1 MKSGPNKIKKGFLI
15 LSWALYDTANQFF
28 ALNIV
33 SLYFPRWLTIEK
45 NSPEIFYS
53 LSFGVSIF
61 LVAICAPILGIISDM
76 SGKRKV
82 FLTFF
87 TFLSIIF
94 TMALGLASNVFLALI
109 FFAIANLGCQAA
121 VIFYNALMVN
131 VAPQNKIGLISG
143 LGRMFGYGGAILALY
158 ITKPIIL
165 NIGYQ
170 ATFLFTGVLFL
181 IFSLPCIIFIKEDP
195 AKRRESLGAFLKK
208 GTLLKIFGKL
218 KKTLFENSELRELRN
233 FLKAAFFVLCVVN
246 TIILFMSVYITKVF
260 GLGESEIIDLIAL
273 STIFAIIGSIFSGFI
288 SDIIGYKRSL
298 LGVFFLWALCL
309 LGGGLLNSPFHW
321 IIGSLVGLSLGAIWV
336 ISRAMIIKLVP
347 QEKIGEVFGLFNLVS
362 YFSGMV
368 GPLFWGLMLLYLSSL
383 GAVGYRITC
392 ISFSLFIAVGFI
404 FLLRIKSGTR
414 TV

>member
-1 MKSGPNKIKKGFLI
+1 
-15 LSWALYDTANQFF
+15 
-28 ALNIV
+28 
-33 SLYFPRWLTIEK
+33 
-45 NSPEIFYS
+45 
-53 LSFGVSIF
+53 
-61 LVAICAPILGIISDM
+61 
-76 SGKRKV
+76 
-82 FLTFF
+82 
-87 TFLSIIF
+87 
-94 TMALGLASNVFLALI
+94 
-109 FFAIANLGCQAA
+109 
-121 VIFYNALMVN
+121 
-131 VAPQNKIGLISG
+131 
-143 LGRMFGYGGAILALY
+143 
-158 ITKPIIL
+158 
-165 NIGYQ
+165 
-170 ATFLFTGVLFL
+170 
-181 IFSLPCIIFIKEDP
+181 
-195 AKRRESLGAFLKK
+195 
-208 GTLLKIFGKL
+208 LLKIFGKL